1 VDEGRVISASFQDDD
16 HLELTLRP
24 QILDDFVGQDRHK
37 ENLRVFIQAAKKRG
51 EALDHCL
58 FYGPPGLGK
67 TTLAHILA
75 AEMGSE
81 IRLTSGPVLEKAA
94 DLAGLLTNLNDC
106 DVLFIDEIHRLGKVV
121 EEYLYPAM
129 EDFRLD
135 IMLDRG
141 AAARS
146 VQLDLPHFTLVGAT
160 TRAGLLSSP
169 MMARFGITTH
179 LEHYSH
185 EELACILRR
194 SASLMQIPMDAQ
206 AAVEISGR
214 SRGTPRVANRLLR
227 RLRDFAEVK
236 GNGTVT
242 REIARFGLERLEVD
256 ELGLDR
262 LDRALLRALVE
273 VYDGGP
279 VGLSTLAVALGEEAD
294 TLEEVL
300 EPYLVKQGF
309 IKRTNRGRVAT
320 KRAWTHLGLQPPSST
335 ENDESMP

>member
-1 VDEGRVISASFQDDD
+1 MDEGRVISASFQDEDQ
-16 HLELTLRP
+16 LELSLRP
-24 QILDDFVGQDRHK
+24 ATLDEFVGQTHHK
-37 ENLRVFIQAAKKRG
+37 ENLRVFIEAAKKRG

-58 FYGPPGLGK
+58 FHGPPGLGK
-67 TTLAHILA
+67 TTLAYILA

-81 IRLTSGPVLEKAA
+81 IRLTSGPVLEKPA
-94 DLAGLLTNLNDC
+94 DLAGLLTNLNEH

-146 VQLDLPHFTLVGAT
+146 VQLTLPQFTLVGAT

-169 MMARFGITTH
+169 MMARFGITVH

-185 EELACILRR
+185 DELASILRR
-194 SASLMQIPMDAQ
+194 SADLMNVPLMEDAS
-206 AAVEISGR
+206 VEIAGR

-227 RLRDFAEVK
+227 RIRDFAEVK
-236 GNGTVT
+236 GDGRVT
-242 REIARFGLERLEVD
+242 RELARFGLERLEVD
-256 ELGLDR
+256 ESGLDR
-262 LDRALLRALVE
+262 LDRSLLRVLVE
-273 VYDGGP
+273 VYNGGP
-279 VGLSTLAVALGEEAD
+279 VGLSTLAVAVGEEAD

-300 EPYLVKQGF
+300 EPFLVKEGF
-309 IKRTNRGRVAT
+309 LMRTSRGRVAT
-320 KRAWTHLGLQPPSST
+320 RRAWTHLGLTAPSEIVDLKT
-335 ENDESMP
+335 